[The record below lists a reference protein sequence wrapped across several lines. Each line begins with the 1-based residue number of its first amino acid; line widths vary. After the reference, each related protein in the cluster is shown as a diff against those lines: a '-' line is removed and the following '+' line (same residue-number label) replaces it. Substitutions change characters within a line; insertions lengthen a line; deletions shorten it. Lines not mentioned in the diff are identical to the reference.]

1 MDVFSCSGVVVAMP
15 EIALAGGFRIYV
27 VCTVM
32 DSQVQGI
39 CAGAVIGIGVIVG
52 VFPRRIILKTM
63 PKVALTGS
71 FGISSMRA
79 VEDDE
84 HQGVNTRCALVVGVG
99 VGIPS

>member
-15 EIALAGGFRIYV
+15 EITLARCFGIGIV
-27 VCTVM
+27 GTVM
-32 DSQVQGI
+32 NSKMQGI
-39 CAGAVIGIGVIVG
+39 CAGAVIGVGIIVG

-84 HQGVNTRCALVVGVG
+84 HQGVNARCALVVGVG

>member
-1 MDVFSCSGVVVAMP
+1 MPSIAVSCSFIIGIM
-15 EIALAGGFRIYV
+15 GS
-27 VCTVM
+27 VM

-39 CAGAVIGIGVIVG
+39 CARAVIGIGVIVG

-63 PKVALTGS
+63 PKIALTGS